1 MIPARSLWLAASV
14 VVMAGCA
21 SKPPAPIVDRSSGST
36 SAPVRVA
43 PAPVAPAPAP
53 RETGRDTYTV
63 VRGDTLYSIAVSH
76 GLDPRELARLNG
88 ITDPSRLQVGQ
99 VLRLRA
105 GAEAPVEASGA
116 VASTAPVTS
125 SSRVETRPLNGADAS
140 KQAAIKP
147 ETKPEAKPEA
157 SKGDSAKSEPPK
169 AEASP
174 IAFAWPTKGAVI
186 ATFEEPRNKGIDIA
200 GSEGEPVAAAAD
212 GEVAYVGSA
221 LRGYGNLVII
231 KHSDDFVSAYAHNKQ
246 VVVKQGQ
253 TVKKGQRIADL
264 GKSDA
269 DRPKLHF
276 EIRRQGKPVDP
287 IRYLPAR

>member
-14 VVMAGCA
+14 VVIAGCA

-76 GLDPRELARLNG
+76 GIDPRELARWNG
-88 ITDPSRLQVGQ
+88 ITDPSRLMVGQ

-105 GAEAPVEASGA
+105 GAEAPAEASGA
-116 VASTAPVTS
+116 VASAAPVTS
-125 SSRVETRPLNGADAS
+125 SSRVETRPLNSADTS
-140 KQAAIKP
+140 KQAALP
-147 ETKPEAKPEA
+147 PEAKPEA
-157 SKGDSAKSEPPK
+157 SKPEPTKSEPPK